1 MRVTAGALLI
11 AAELVTPYDEG
22 IWTATW
28 VLNDAGLGFLLLST
42 IGFLGL
48 AYVLLPSSPKHLID
62 WLQRAAHLQ

>member
-1 MRVTAGALLI
+1 MTAGALLI

-22 IWTATW
+22 IWTAVW

-48 AYVLLPSSPKHLID
+48 AYVPLPSPPNPLINCS
-62 WLQRAAHLQ
+62 QRAAHLQ

>member
-1 MRVTAGALLI
+1 MTAGALLI

-22 IWTATW
+22 IWTAAW

-48 AYVLLPSSPKHLID
+48 AYVPLAHPAKSPH
-62 WLQRAAHLQ
+62 